1 MVRGEEDKT
10 SQAILSTLTR
20 IDLYHHSLK
29 MAADKLIAQIGSAEG
44 ADASVELRERS
55 LELGRECSDVLGS
68 LRGLVNEDERG
79 PVDSALDTV
88 DLALTRASG
97 ASNETLH
104 LLNIWRVVEATERL
118 VSVLGD
124 RHGYESISGESV
136 PVVNDEREVKGT
148 RLVRLFAEYED
159 AMAREPSPVA
169 EGGPPFEHGILQWRG
184 NQLYYVQRVEDGAR
198 WVELDPDS
206 EPRVIGEERGGV
218 EIAEARSVEGYP
230 LNLMLDV
237 NLDAN
242 VVDEYIRS
250 QTGHEYYV
258 SGYQVA
264 AESQGGGSGLSRR
277 RR

>member
-20 IDLYHHSLK
+20 IDLYHHSLR
-29 MAADKLIAQIGSAEG
+29 MAADKLMAQIGSAEG

-136 PVVNDEREVKGT
+136 PVVNDEREVKGA
-148 RLVRLFAEYED
+148 RLVRLFGEYED

-198 WVELDPDS
+198 WVELDPAVWRATRSTSCSMSTWMRTSSTSTFAARRAMSTTCQDTRS
-206 EPRVIGEERGGV
+206 RPRARAGV
-218 EIAEARSVEGYP
+218 VVSAADAARIP
-230 LNLMLDV
+230 
-237 NLDAN
+237 
-242 VVDEYIRS
+242 
-250 QTGHEYYV
+250 
-258 SGYQVA
+258 SGQ
-264 AESQGGGSGLSRR
+264 
-277 RR
+277 